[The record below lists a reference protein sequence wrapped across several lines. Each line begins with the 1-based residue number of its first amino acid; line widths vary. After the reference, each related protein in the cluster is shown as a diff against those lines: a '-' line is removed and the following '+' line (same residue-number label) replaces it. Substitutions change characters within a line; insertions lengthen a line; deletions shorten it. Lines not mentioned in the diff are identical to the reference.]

1 MLISGVSTDFFF
13 RGRVGINEPSD
24 VSSIARSYIVL
35 RPIPQGAKLGDGP
48 IGDTNNVRMLS
59 LPKKVLPVS
68 PKDRFMTFVAKAN
81 STMEEIKQ
89 QLSSSAYSTRTAG
102 VSVRHTPAAAPIGQ
116 GVYAITKTGRD
127 THLAYILTIPAE
139 ISEVQQ
145 DVGLRQRGSYFM
157 SAKNPT
163 ASAPANASLPQ
174 GPDYPKEYSVRL
186 H

>member
-1 MLISGVSTDFFF
+1 M
-13 RGRVGINEPSD
+13 GIDEPSD
-24 VSSIARSYIVL
+24 VNEIARSYIVL
-35 RPIPQGAKLGDGP
+35 RPIPQGAKIGDGP
-48 IGDTNNVRMLS
+48 IGDANNVRMLS

-89 QLSSSAYSTRTAG
+89 QLSSSDYSTKTAG
-102 VSVRHTPAAAPIGQ
+102 VRHTPAAAPIAE

-127 THLAYILTIPAE
+127 THLAYILTLPSE
-139 ISEVQQ
+139 ISEVQK
-145 DVGLRQRGSYFM
+145 DVGLRQRGSYFT

-174 GPDYPKEYSVRL
+174 GAAYPKE
-186 H
+186 